1 MKKFINF
8 ILAIL
13 TSFSLFVPLDQKDII
28 LRDTNI
34 NFLGI
39 LLCTVFIYIIYDKYL
54 KKEKISKLKLSLSI
68 LLSLFMIIGYS
79 FENSHS
85 FNFVFGNF
93 YFILISLI
101 KLISLT
107 TLFYTIIT
115 LLDKFVLK
123 EKKLDSLKN
132 NKLVKKFNKHPFL
145 YSFII
150 IIICWL
156 PYIISF
162 YPAIL
167 SPDPSFQ
174 IKQFMG
180 IRTKYSDYAIMLD
193 DSVTITNHHPVF
205 HTVLLGGCV
214 KIGTLLGSANLGL
227 FMYSIMQIII
237 LASTLAYTIKY
248 LTKLKSPN
256 IFKVIML
263 GMYAFIP
270 VFPLYAMSPVK
281 DVLFGSFI
289 LLYIMML
296 FDLIKNNNYKWWKYL
311 LLIGVMIL
319 VTLLRNNGIYTII
332 LSFPFLFLIS
342 LKNKKVLL
350 LIFLLVVGSYYSYT
364 KILLP
369 SLKITDGSIREMLSI
384 PFQQTARY
392 VKTYPKEVTKEEQKA
407 IDKIL
412 NYDTLAKRYKTN
424 IADPVK
430 NEFNKYATSND
441 LKKYFIVWLQ
451 QLKKHPITYVEATL
465 DNTYGYFYPNT
476 TNWYIYYKY
485 DKRLSLDNIDYHY
498 NKLDFSR
505 NILQNYGLS
514 YPYIPVLGL
523 FVNIGFTTWLYLYLA
538 YLLLKQKKS
547 RYLIVL
553 SVAFSLILVCFASPV
568 NTYFR
573 YALPGIFSLPVTMA
587 MLYSILKK
595 E

>member
-350 LIFLLVVGSYYSYT
+350 LIFFLVVGSYYSYT

-451 QLKKHPITYVEATL
+451 QFKKHPITYVEATL

>member
-430 NEFNKYATSND
+430 NEFNKYATNND